1 MSEGTAGGRLLPEG
15 AAGGLIEEG
24 AAAGGAL
31 EEEAQ
36 GTKEATEVKGTKEA
50 AEVKGTKEA
59 TEVKGTGW
67 ARGATWGFAGYPP
80 GFEGEAE
87 EGCMRIEY
95 GYQAAGGSQRTVG
108 DGAAG
113 AGGRG
118 GMTANGVILKTA
130 LKASSQGRIYEVF
143 IFPGGKH
150 GCSKSQG
157 FAEAEIA
164 ERLPA
169 ARYLYRRHVVSF
181 RKGKAEGARGFGI
194 EFGMGIDGLEED
206 DIGSWIHHEG
216 APHPGDDVGEVFY
229 VVVGEEDDVG
239 GGMTDGIVAVAGES
253 DAVKA
258 QQEYVV
264 TA

>member
-1 MSEGTAGGRLLPEG
+1 MPEG
-15 AAGGLIEEG
+15 ITGGLIEEG
-24 AAAGGAL
+24 AAPGGAL
-31 EEEAQ
+31 EKEAQ
-36 GTKEATEVKGTKEA
+36 GA
-50 AEVKGTKEA
+50 KEA

-95 GYQAAGGSQRTVG
+95 GYQAAGGTQRTVG
-108 DGAAG
+108 DGPAG

-164 ERLPA
+164 ERLPT

-181 RKGKAEGARGFGI
+181 RKGEAEGARGFGI
-194 EFGMGIDGLEED
+194 EFGMGVDGLEED
-206 DIGSWIHHEG
+206 DIGIRIHHEG
-216 APHPGDDVGEVFY
+216 APHPGDDFREVFY

-239 GGMTDGIVAVAGES
+239 GGMTDGIVAVAGKS